1 MALAA
6 SASFVPPLPVPLPA
20 PALPP
25 ITPHEGEQEAT
36 EVILSM
42 LAVTL
47 VRAAE
52 TVAQAT
58 AAPPL
63 LELPRRFEFRSG
75 PPDAKS
81 VAVTGGGE
89 NKTELSYRS
98 RKQAVM
104 YIPMIHRNK
113 AIAANLG

>member
-1 MALAA
+1 
-6 SASFVPPLPVPLPA
+6 
-20 PALPP
+20 
-25 ITPHEGEQEAT
+25 
-36 EVILSM
+36 M

-89 NKTELSYRS
+89 KKTELIKLPLPETGSDVHTHDPQ
-98 RKQAVM
+98 KQ
-104 YIPMIHRNK
+104 IPLLLI
-113 AIAANLG
+113 